1 MVFWASQSITLS
13 ERTFNAWKSVGAKFF
28 TPQRSDEYIKRIVRQ
43 SEREEEF
50 FINLGRVELAALS
63 EGLGGLPVWNNG
75 PDVVWPL
82 NTPFRTRELFHDL
95 MAPQSGEAEHIWIKE
110 PGWGGR
116 GKEKVRTED
125 VNLAEIP
132 YWEDHIEGDEY
143 RIITVGNLRVQQ
155 FRKEGEPGAFRYTWL
170 RMLDLPESA
179 KQLVK
184 RATERLP
191 RRSVIGWDVIVPR
204 STDLQHRMDDR
215 VDHLEPD
222 RGGERS
228 GEGTSPESG
237 PSARQGDEELSP
249 EETGASS
256 SGESNLLGLGA
267 YLIEGNTTPGVN
279 NATAERIVS
288 AIRQLEENEYAI
300 L

>member
-28 TPQRSDEYIKRIVRQ
+28 TPDRSDEYIKRIVRQ

-95 MAPQSGEAEHIWIKE
+95 MAPQSGESEYIWIKE

-125 VNLAEIP
+125 ANLAEIP

-155 FRKEGEPGAFRYTWL
+155 FRKEGEPGAFSYTWL
-170 RMLDLPESA
+170 RMRDLPEVA
-179 KQLVK
+179 KTAVK
-184 RATERLP
+184 RAAERLP

-204 STDLQHRMDDR
+204 TGDDNRLQ
-215 VDHLEPD
+215 PD
-222 RGGERS
+222 VGRSPISSSPSDGEREGESRIRGEEPEDLRSS
-228 GEGTSPESG
+228 GQSAESG
-237 PSARQGDEELSP
+237 R
-249 EETGASS
+249 
-256 SGESNLLGLGA
+256 A

-279 NATAERIVS
+279 DATAERIVS
-288 AIRQLEENEYAI
+288 AIRQLEDTEYAI